1 MVNLKLL
8 NVNLT
13 NGTFKD
19 EIIDDETVKKFVG
32 GRGLGVKLL
41 YDRVPKGTD
50 PLGPKNIV
58 FVLTGPVTGT
68 AFPLSGRHHVIAKSP
83 ATGTFGESN
92 SGGQFGVILRR
103 TGYDGIV
110 AYGVSDTPVYLTII
124 DGKPKLHDAKHL
136 WGKGVFYT
144 DEKIREELGE
154 EKAGSIL
161 SIGPAGENLVLIA
174 GVMND
179 KYRAAGRTGLGAVF
193 GSKKLKAIFVKGTK
207 TPEVHDKK
215 KLAELEK
222 EKLKKI
228 EKDGI
233 EQAVK
238 KHGSQVLVNIVNAV
252 GAYPVR
258 NFRTGVFPTAEKVSG
273 ETLTETYLIERKGCW
288 GCVIKCGR
296 VTKVSDP
303 PYQVEEEGPEYE
315 DVWAMG
321 ANCGVDNLAALV
333 KAENLCDD
341 MGIDPISYGGTV
353 AAAMEL
359 YEKGK
364 IPKEKLHGLTLEWG
378 NAQAILDLIWM
389 TGYRNR
395 FGDEIALGSKRLA
408 EKYGMPE
415 VAMQVKGLELPAYDP
430 RAVQG
435 QGLGFATSNRGGC
448 HLRAYMIASEVLG
461 AATTGKSDPLVTE
474 GKAELLITLQNFFA
488 AVDSLVVCKFVT
500 FALGPKDFVELINPI
515 TGWDWTVDDLLKTG
529 ERIYNLERKFSA
541 REGVGTED
549 TLPKRFLEEP
559 MPEGPAK
566 GYVSKLKPMLKEYY
580 KLRGWVDGI
589 PTKEKLKELGIAD

>member
-1 MVNLKLL
+1 MVKLKLL
-8 NVNLT
+8 DIDLT

-19 EIIDDETVKKFVG
+19 EIIDDETVEKFVG

-92 SGGQFGVILRR
+92 SGGQFGAILRR

-207 TPEVHDKK
+207 IPEVHDRK

-238 KHGSQVLVNIVNAV
+238 KHGSQVLVNIINAV

-303 PYQVEEEGPEYE
+303 PY
-315 DVWAMG
+315 
-321 ANCGVDNLAALV
+321 
-333 KAENLCDD
+333 
-341 MGIDPISYGGTV
+341 
-353 AAAMEL
+353 
-359 YEKGK
+359 
-364 IPKEKLHGLTLEWG
+364 
-378 NAQAILDLIWM
+378 
-389 TGYRNR
+389 
-395 FGDEIALGSKRLA
+395 
-408 EKYGMPE
+408 
-415 VAMQVKGLELPAYDP
+415 
-430 RAVQG
+430 
-435 QGLGFATSNRGGC
+435 
-448 HLRAYMIASEVLG
+448 
-461 AATTGKSDPLVTE
+461 
-474 GKAELLITLQNFFA
+474 
-488 AVDSLVVCKFVT
+488 
-500 FALGPKDFVELINPI
+500 
-515 TGWDWTVDDLLKTG
+515 
-529 ERIYNLERKFSA
+529 
-541 REGVGTED
+541 
-549 TLPKRFLEEP
+549 
-559 MPEGPAK
+559 
-566 GYVSKLKPMLKEYY
+566 
-580 KLRGWVDGI
+580 
-589 PTKEKLKELGIAD
+589 